1 MKQFYRLLLLLSLLL
16 TSGLNLRAE
25 FEPPTEAQLDQLLAN
40 PKLVNATIKDA
51 NGKEAAGVMIRI
63 INRLEEVDLVDV
75 QLNYLAAYYSARIA
89 FLLPSAQ
96 AATFATELVNT
107 APQELIPPIMAALSM
122 GAGGV
127 PQFGAHLLDIA
138 GDNEAY
144 VQAVRNPRIPLTP
157 PVFNLLS
164 TSLGTTQTLP
174 PVVTDSLPP
183 PIPVGIPDGTV
194 EGTATPTPAPT
205 PVIPDTYDGQG

>member
-1 MKQFYRLLLLLSLLL
+1 MNRTARLFLLTLLLLS
-16 TSGLNLRAE
+16 GLHLRAE

-40 PKLVNATIKDA
+40 PKLINATIKDA

-63 INRLEEVDLVDV
+63 IERLQDADLVDV
-75 QLNYLAAYYSARIA
+75 QLNYLVAYYSARIA
-89 FLLPSAQ
+89 FLLPTGEAT
-96 AATFATELVNT
+96 TFATELVDN
-107 APQELIPPIMAALSM
+107 APPELIPPILAALSM

-144 VQAVRNPRIPLTP
+144 ARAVENPRIPLTP
-157 PVFNLLS
+157 PVFNLLT

-183 PIPVGIPDGTV
+183 PIPVGQD
-194 EGTATPTPAPT
+194 EGAPSPTATATPVPT
-205 PVIPDTYDGQG
+205 PIIPDPYDGQG